1 MVRYVLLDLDDT
13 LLRNSMET
21 FIPPYF
27 KALADY
33 LEPYVLPRILLP
45 ALQSGTEAMQRNSDP
60 SVTLEQVFD
69 SIFYPALGIRKERLH
84 VQIAKFY
91 EQVFPSLS
99 SYTRPLPAG
108 QDLVDGL
115 IKAGYRLVIATN
127 SLFPRAAVLHRLE
140 WAGLSEKD
148 IPYDLIAS
156 YEIFHFA
163 KPYTGYYQD
172 ILDLLQA
179 KPEEC
184 VMVGND
190 LEMDIYPAIAAG
202 IQAYH
207 ICNNIQKDDDL
218 HRASGS
224 HAGVLPWLS
233 DLNTKSRSSF
243 I

>member
-1 MVRYVLLDLDDT
+1 MIRYVLLDLDDT
-13 LLRNSMET
+13 LLINSMET

-33 LEPYVLPRILLP
+33 LAPYVQPHHLLP
-45 ALQSGTEAMQRNSDP
+45 ALQVGTDAMQRNTDP

-69 SIFYPALGIRKERLH
+69 SIFYPALGIRKDLLQAH
-84 VQIAKFY
+84 IISFY
-91 EQVFPSLS
+91 ERVFPSLA
-99 SYTRPLPAG
+99 YLTQELPAG
-108 QDLVDGL
+108 KELVDDL
-115 IKAGYRLVIATN
+115 QKAGYRLVIATN
-127 SLFPRAAVLHRLE
+127 SLFPKAAVLHRLA
-140 WAGLSEKD
+140 WAGLSEID
-148 IPYDLIAS
+148 IPYELIAS

-163 KPYTGYYQD
+163 KPYIGYYQD
-172 ILDLLQA
+172 ILNLLQV

-207 ICNNIQKDDDL
+207 VCNATQK
-218 HRASGS
+218 HVAQQWASGYHS
-224 HAGVLPWLS
+224 GILPWLS
-233 DLNTKSRSSF
+233 GINAYASTSF